1 MTRIRN
7 LFGLLET
14 LFNSRRLRTI
24 LAALIFFIFLFGYLF
39 YVSEPDVRNLGD
51 GIWWALVT
59 ITTVGY
65 GDITPVTTLG
75 RVVASS
81 LMLLG
86 LGLIATI
93 TAIVSA
99 KFIQNFVD
107 HLTNDDVLEKLD
119 ELELE
124 LDDIKKKREIKEQL
138 VCRDIIKEILN
149 FGVSEHQKKFLIYLL
164 SLELEDVNL
173 MKKIDATI
181 NNKELAEK
189 PKLIID
195 PKELK

>member
-1 MTRIRN
+1 MTRIKN
-7 LFGLLET
+7 LIGLLET

-24 LAALIFFIFLFGYLF
+24 LAALIFFVFLFGYLF
-39 YVSEPDVRNLGD
+39 YISEPEVKNLGD

-65 GDITPVTTLG
+65 GDITPLTTVG

-81 LMLLG
+81 LMFLG

-107 HLTNDDVLEKLD
+107 HHTNDDVLEKLD
-119 ELELE
+119 EMQLE
-124 LDDIKKKREIKEQL
+124 LDEIKKKLQ
-138 VCRDIIKEILN
+138 
-149 FGVSEHQKKFLIYLL
+149 
-164 SLELEDVNL
+164 
-173 MKKIDATI
+173 
-181 NNKELAEK
+181 
-189 PKLIID
+189 
-195 PKELK
+195 

>member
-1 MTRIRN
+1 MTRIKN

-24 LAALIFFIFLFGYLF
+24 LVALVFFIFLFGYLF
-39 YVSEPDVRNLGD
+39 YVSEPGVRNLSD

-107 HLTNDDVLEKLD
+107 HHTNDDVLEKLD
-119 ELELE
+119 EMQLE
-124 LDDIKKKREIKEQL
+124 LDDIKKKLQ
-138 VCRDIIKEILN
+138 
-149 FGVSEHQKKFLIYLL
+149 
-164 SLELEDVNL
+164 
-173 MKKIDATI
+173 
-181 NNKELAEK
+181 
-189 PKLIID
+189 
-195 PKELK
+195 

>member
-1 MTRIRN
+1 MTRIKN
-7 LFGLLET
+7 LFGLIET

-24 LAALIFFIFLFGYLF
+24 LAALLFFIFLFGYLF
-39 YVSEPDVRNLGD
+39 YVSEPDVKDLGD

-75 RVVASS
+75 RIVASS

-107 HLTNDDVLEKLD
+107 HHTNDDVLEKLD
-119 ELELE
+119 EMQLE
-124 LDDIKKKREIKEQL
+124 LDDIKKKLQ
-138 VCRDIIKEILN
+138 
-149 FGVSEHQKKFLIYLL
+149 
-164 SLELEDVNL
+164 
-173 MKKIDATI
+173 
-181 NNKELAEK
+181 
-189 PKLIID
+189 
-195 PKELK
+195 

>member
-1 MTRIRN
+1 MTRIRK

-107 HLTNDDVLEKLD
+107 HHTNDDVLEKLD
-119 ELELE
+119 EMQLE
-124 LDDIKKKREIKEQL
+124 LDDIKKKLQ
-138 VCRDIIKEILN
+138 
-149 FGVSEHQKKFLIYLL
+149 
-164 SLELEDVNL
+164 
-173 MKKIDATI
+173 
-181 NNKELAEK
+181 
-189 PKLIID
+189 
-195 PKELK
+195 

>member
-93 TAIVSA
+93 TAIVSS

-107 HLTNDDVLEKLD
+107 HHTNDDVLEKLD
-119 ELELE
+119 EMQLE
-124 LDDIKKKREIKEQL
+124 LDDIKKKLQ
-138 VCRDIIKEILN
+138 
-149 FGVSEHQKKFLIYLL
+149 
-164 SLELEDVNL
+164 
-173 MKKIDATI
+173 
-181 NNKELAEK
+181 
-189 PKLIID
+189 
-195 PKELK
+195 

>member
-39 YVSEPDVRNLGD
+39 YVSEPDVRNIGD

-75 RVVASS
+75 RIVASS

-107 HLTNDDVLEKLD
+107 HHTNDDVLEKLD
-119 ELELE
+119 EMQLE
-124 LDDIKKKREIKEQL
+124 LDDIKKKLQ
-138 VCRDIIKEILN
+138 
-149 FGVSEHQKKFLIYLL
+149 
-164 SLELEDVNL
+164 
-173 MKKIDATI
+173 
-181 NNKELAEK
+181 
-189 PKLIID
+189 
-195 PKELK
+195 

>member
-75 RVVASS
+75 RIVASS

-107 HLTNDDVLEKLD
+107 HHTNDDVLDKL
-119 ELELE
+119 EEMQLE
-124 LDDIKKKREIKEQL
+124 LDDIKKKLQ
-138 VCRDIIKEILN
+138 
-149 FGVSEHQKKFLIYLL
+149 
-164 SLELEDVNL
+164 
-173 MKKIDATI
+173 
-181 NNKELAEK
+181 
-189 PKLIID
+189 
-195 PKELK
+195 

>member
-1 MTRIRN
+1 LTRIKN
-7 LFGLLET
+7 LIGLLET

-39 YVSEPDVRNLGD
+39 YISEPEVKNLGD

-65 GDITPVTTLG
+65 GDITPLTTVG

-81 LMLLG
+81 LMFLG

-107 HLTNDDVLEKLD
+107 HHTNDDVLEKLD
-119 ELELE
+119 EMQLE
-124 LDDIKKKREIKEQL
+124 LDEIKKKLQ
-138 VCRDIIKEILN
+138 
-149 FGVSEHQKKFLIYLL
+149 
-164 SLELEDVNL
+164 
-173 MKKIDATI
+173 
-181 NNKELAEK
+181 
-189 PKLIID
+189 
-195 PKELK
+195 

>member
-65 GDITPVTTLG
+65 VDITPVTTLG

-107 HLTNDDVLEKLD
+107 HHTNDDVLEKLD
-119 ELELE
+119 EMQLE
-124 LDDIKKKREIKEQL
+124 LDDIKKKLQ
-138 VCRDIIKEILN
+138 
-149 FGVSEHQKKFLIYLL
+149 
-164 SLELEDVNL
+164 
-173 MKKIDATI
+173 
-181 NNKELAEK
+181 
-189 PKLIID
+189 
-195 PKELK
+195 